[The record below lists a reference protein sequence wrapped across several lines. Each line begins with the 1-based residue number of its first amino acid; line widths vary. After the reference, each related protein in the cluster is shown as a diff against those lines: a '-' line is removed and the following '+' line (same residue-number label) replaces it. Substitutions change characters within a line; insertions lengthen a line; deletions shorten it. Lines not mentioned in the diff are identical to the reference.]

1 MKKSHECHSEPQ
13 AKNLTVAAPCK
24 HEILRL
30 SPQDD
35 IGTQS
40 RALRERRRSIWRL
53 GYVLSIFFLGGTVS
67 AADLS
72 PLVAKAKE
80 EKEVVWYTTTSA
92 GDNQA
97 VIAGFTRKYPFLKPQ
112 VLRTTG
118 EKLRQRILAET
129 ATGQFFSDV
138 VSVSGFEM
146 GVMKSRN
153 LLQPY
158 VPPESE
164 PFPAGAKDRDGYY
177 TAIYAR
183 NFVIGYNTTMIPEKD
198 RPKDWPDLLD
208 PRWKGKI
215 GIDEE
220 EFEWYGTMIDYW
232 GREKAVKYMKALAA
246 QQPQLRRGHSLLAQ
260 LLAAGEFPIALV
272 FPFEMEQLK
281 RRGAPV
287 DWSATS
293 DPIVTSINVMAL
305 STKSPHPNA
314 ARLLINY
321 VISEEGQKIIR
332 DVSRVPV
339 RPGVKPLAA
348 KLDQANLKIHYV
360 PSDMFKKMPRVRE
373 RVQRNLLEE
382 VATLAVW

>member
-1 MKKSHECHSEPQ
+1 MLKATKLGLGWVGFVVVSLLLAS
-13 AKNLTVAAPCK
+13 AA
-24 HEILRL
+24 
-30 SPQDD
+30 
-35 IGTQS
+35 
-40 RALRERRRSIWRL
+40 
-53 GYVLSIFFLGGTVS
+53 S

-72 PLVAKAKE
+72 PLIAKAKE
-80 EKEVVWYTTTSA
+80 EKDVVWYTTTSA

-97 VIAGFTRKYPFLKPQ
+97 VIAGFTRKYPFLKAQ

-118 EKLRQRILAET
+118 EKLRQRVLAET
-129 ATGQFFSDV
+129 SAGQFFSDV

-146 GVMKSRN
+146 AVMKSKN

-158 VPPESE
+158 VPPEAE
-164 PFPAGAKDRDGYY
+164 LFPAGAKDRDGYF

-183 NFVIGYNTTMIPEKD
+183 NFVIGYNTTMIAEKD
-198 RPKDWPDLLD
+198 RPKDWPDLLE
-208 PRWKGKI
+208 PRWKGKL

-232 GREKAVKYMKALAA
+232 GREKAVKYMKTLAA

-260 LLAAGEFPIALV
+260 LMAAGEFPIALV
-272 FPFEMEQLK
+272 FPFEIEQLK

-293 DPIVTSINVMAL
+293 DPIVTSINVVAL
-305 STKSPHPNA
+305 SAKAPHPNA
-314 ARLLINY
+314 AKLLTNY
-321 VISEEGQKIIR
+321 ILSDEGQKIIR

-360 PSDMFKKMPRVRE
+360 PGDMFKKMPEYEKEFRE
-373 RVQRNLLEE
+373 IF
-382 VATLAVW
+382 WKK